1 MLKGMVEIGEK
12 IFNMP
17 VRIGIPRNIDGLLQV
32 VENPRYATGVGL
44 LIMGKND
51 TEKNENSSGKVPAA
65 IEILKRAQN
74 WFKGNF

>member
-1 MLKGMVEIGEK
+1 
-12 IFNMP
+12 MP

-32 VENPRYATGVGL
+32 VENPRYSTGVGL

-51 TEKNENSSGKVPAA
+51 LQRNIDKLGKRNSISN
-65 IEILKRAQN
+65 IIKRAQM